1 MANTKTEPNIVDLFQ
16 YQIKYDDLTRGEHR
30 IDLNELG
37 KSLQGFATVF
47 STVGTYVIT
56 NKLPEKTSEYKVQ
69 ISTDA
74 KIKEGSAEIIAF
86 ISAAIQ
92 ALGDISSIK
101 EYFDVICAFIF
112 SKREQSDMDRVL
124 EYLKT
129 RDAIDLEKE
138 KLHHEETMET
148 IKSLTKLADT
158 SVKNSLS
165 SIGNGCKTIQLS
177 SGLINEPLKVISNVD
192 SDIKKVIY
200 KKDQSKEEVSQTLEI
215 LIYSL
220 NKKTAN
226 CNFYKKEQVD
236 KYELDD
242 SIELTSYSGRITDP
256 NFELLLNAYT
266 TAFSNDSF
274 LKVVA
279 KVKHNQNG
287 DVYYISDVI
296 PNKTEE

>member
-1 MANTKTEPNIVDLFQ
+1 MENTKTEPNIVDLFQ

-47 STVGTYVIT
+47 STVGTYVIA

-92 ALGDISSIK
+92 ALGDISIIK

-148 IKSLTKLADT
+148 IKSLTRLADT
-158 SVKNSLS
+158 SIKNSIS

-177 SGLINEPLKVISNVD
+177 SGLINESLKVVSNID
-192 SDIKKVIY
+192 SDTKKVIY
-200 KKDQSKEEVSQTLEI
+200 KKDQSKEETSQNLEI

-226 CNFYKKEQVD
+226 CNFYQKEQFD

-256 NFELLLNAYT
+256 NFELPLNAYT

-279 KVKHNQNG
+279 KVKHNQNC

-296 PNKTEE
+296 PDKTEE

>member
-1 MANTKTEPNIVDLFQ
+1 MANAKTEPNIVDLFQ

-69 ISTDA
+69 IFTDA

-92 ALGDISSIK
+92 ALGDISTIK

-148 IKSLTKLADT
+148 IKSLTKLAD
-158 SVKNSLS
+158 SSIKNSLS

-177 SGLINEPLKVISNVD
+177 SGLINEPLKVISNID
-192 SDIKKVIY
+192 SDIKRVIY
-200 KKDQSKEEVSQTLEI
+200 KKDPPKEEASQNIEI

-226 CNFYKKEQVD
+226 CNFYQKEQVD

-242 SIELTSYSGRITDP
+242 SIELTSYSGKITDP
-256 NFELLLNAYT
+256 NFELPLNAYT

>member
-47 STVGTYVIT
+47 STVGTYVIA

-92 ALGDISSIK
+92 ALGDISTIK

-148 IKSLTKLADT
+148 IKSLTKLAD
-158 SVKNSLS
+158 SSIKNSLS

-177 SGLINEPLKVISNVD
+177 SGLINEPLKVISNID
-192 SDIKKVIY
+192 SDIKRVIY
-200 KKDQSKEEVSQTLEI
+200 KKDPPKEEASQNIEI

-226 CNFYKKEQVD
+226 CNFYQKEQVD

-242 SIELTSYSGRITDP
+242 SIELTSYSGKITDP
-256 NFELLLNAYT
+256 NFELPLNAYT